1 MQNAAPRNMTSCNN
15 RASITQEVLKTEIV
29 EGPGSALLS
38 SEKKQPV
45 GQLVRNQNQ
54 FASTGNYKVGS

>member
-1 MQNAAPRNMTSCNN
+1 MTSCNN